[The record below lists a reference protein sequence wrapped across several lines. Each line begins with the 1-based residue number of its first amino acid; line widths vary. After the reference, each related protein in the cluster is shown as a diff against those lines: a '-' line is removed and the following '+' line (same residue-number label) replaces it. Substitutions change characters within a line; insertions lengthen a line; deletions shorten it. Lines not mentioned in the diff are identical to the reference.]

1 MTMIRPNA
9 DMHEPT
15 AHMVLVDGSSYLYR
29 AYHALPALSTGGGQP
44 TGAVRGVVAMLRRLA
59 DDYPGAQMVVVF
71 DAPGATFRH
80 QLDARYKANRP
91 SMPEELRSQIEPLH
105 RLIEALGWPLL
116 AVPEVEADDVIATLT
131 RAARAGDCDVVI
143 SSGDK
148 DLAQL
153 VGEGVLLEDGLRR
166 GGGVALRLDANGV
179 REKFGVPPEHIV
191 DYLALVGDSSD
202 NYAGA
207 RGVGPKTAGE
217 LIKTWGGIDT
227 IYEHLDEIAASSMR
241 RAAALAKSLAEDRDT
256 VLLARQL
263 ATLKSDVPLEQGLE
277 QLRQTAPDTERLR
290 ALYRELEFRT
300 WLEALDSG
308 SDGEGD
314 AAANTVPPPDWEL
327 VLDEAALGR
336 WLEAARGAE
345 QLSVDLET
353 TSLHY
358 MEAEVVGIA
367 LAVRPSTGAY
377 IPIGHRSVAAEDLLN
392 PAGGDGSVTGELDPR
407 QLPAATVW
415 AALGPLLED
424 AALPKLGQNLKYD
437 RAVLLNCGIQLRGVR
452 HDTMLESYLLRPGG
466 RHDLGSLAARHLQ
479 RQMTSYEEVVGR
491 GNTRINFSQVRLED
505 AAAYAVED
513 AVAAL
518 ELHQVLWPELER
530 APQLATLYRELEV
543 PLSAVL
549 GQMERLGA
557 RIDSEQLQA
566 LGTELGERAVALAT
580 EAHAMAGRSFNLN
593 SPKQLQEVLYE
604 RMRLPTGRK
613 TPGGQPSTAEPVL
626 QELAREHRIAQLILD
641 YRSLV
646 KLKSTYTDRLPACVN
661 ARSGRVHSSFHQAA
675 TTTGRLSSAE
685 PNLQNIPIRTAEGR
699 RIRQAFIPAEG
710 YRLLCCDYSQI
721 ELRVMAHCSGD
732 RGLSQAF
739 AEGRDIHRATAAELF
754 TDGDE
759 TAVDDHLRRNAKA
772 INFGLI
778 YGMSA
783 YGLARQLELP
793 QGEARHYMERYFAR
807 YPGIQNYMEHTREQA
822 RRDGAVHTLYGRR
835 LPVGAISDRNQA
847 RRQAAERA
855 AINAPIQ
862 GTAADIVKRAMLAV
876 DRWLKKERAPA
887 RMILQVHDELVLEV
901 ETGAEREV
909 GEHIAALMTA
919 ADGGELSVP
928 LAVDCGHG
936 VNWDE
941 AH

>member
-1 MTMIRPNA
+1 MP
-9 DMHEPT
+9 EPT
-15 AHMVLVDGSSYLYR
+15 APVVLVDGSSCLYR
-29 AYHALPALSTGGGQP
+29 AYHALPALSTHSGQP
-44 TGAVRGVVAMLRRLA
+44 TGAVRGVIAMLRRLA
-59 DDYPGAQMVVVF
+59 GDYPDAQMVVVF
-71 DAPGATFRH
+71 DAPGPTFRH
-80 QLDARYKANRP
+80 QLETSYKANRP
-91 SMPEELRSQIEPLH
+91 SMPTELRVQIEPLYQ
-105 RLIEALGWPLL
+105 LIEALGWPLL

-131 RAARAGDCDVVI
+131 RTARAGGREVVI

-153 VGEGVLLEDGLRR
+153 VAAGVLLEDSLRR
-166 GGGVALRLDANGV
+166 GGGAAVQLDADGV

-207 RGVGPKTAGE
+207 RGVGAKTARE
-217 LIKTWGGIDT
+217 LIARWGGIDT
-227 IYEHLDEIAASSMR
+227 IYEHLDEIASSGMR
-241 RAAALAKSLAEDRDT
+241 RADALAKGLSEDRDT

-263 ATLKSDVPLEQGLE
+263 ATLKSDVSLERDLVA
-277 QLRQTAPDTERLR
+277 LRTVAPDTERLR
-290 ALYRELEFRT
+290 TLYRELEFRT

-308 SDGEGD
+308 NDEMDS
-314 AAANTVPPPDWEL
+314 AAVNTVPPPDWEL
-327 VLDEAALGR
+327 VLDEPTLGR
-336 WLEAARGAE
+336 WLEAARKAE
-345 QLSVDLET
+345 LLSVDLET

-367 LAVRPSTGAY
+367 LAVQPGAGAY
-377 IPIGHRSVAAEDLLN
+377 IPIGHRLANTDLL
-392 PAGGDGSVTGELDPR
+392 GSASGSSSLAGELDPR
-407 QLPAATVW
+407 QLPAARVW
-415 AALGPLLED
+415 ATLGPLLED
-424 AALPKLGQNLKYD
+424 AALSKLGQNLKYD
-437 RAVLLNCGIQLRGVR
+437 RAVLLNHGIQLRGVR

-466 RHDLGSLAARHLQ
+466 RHDLDSLAARHLQ
-479 RQMTSYEEVVGR
+479 RQMTSYKEVVGH
-491 GNTRINFSQVRLED
+491 GATQLNFSQVGLEE

-518 ELHQVLWPELER
+518 ELHQVLWPELKR
-530 APQLATLYRELEV
+530 APRLAALYRELDV
-543 PLSAVL
+543 PLSAIL

-566 LGTELGERAVALAT
+566 LGSELGERAAT
-580 EAHAMAGRSFNLN
+580 LEAQAHDMAETRFNLN

-604 RMRLPTGRK
+604 RMGLPAGRK
-613 TPGGQPSTAEPVL
+613 TPSGQPSTAEPVL
-626 QELAREHRIAQLILD
+626 QELAREHKIAKLILD

-646 KLKSTYTDRLPACVN
+646 KLKSTYADRLPACVN
-661 ARSGRVHSSFHQAA
+661 VRSGRVHSSFHQAVTA
-675 TTTGRLSSAE
+675 TGRLSSAD

-721 ELRVMAHCSGD
+721 ELRIMAHCSGD

-759 TAVDDHLRRNAKA
+759 AAVDNQLRRHAKA

-783 YGLARQLELP
+783 YGLARQLDVP
-793 QGEARHYMERYFAR
+793 QSEARRYMESYFAR
-807 YPGIQNYMEHTREQA
+807 YPGVQDYMEHTRELA

-835 LPVGAISDRNQA
+835 LPVGAIGDRNQA

-876 DRWLKKERAPA
+876 DRWLAAEQVPA

-901 ETGAEREV
+901 ETGTEREI
-909 GEHIAALMTA
+909 GKRISELMVT
-919 ADGGELSVP
+919 ADGGELDVP
-928 LAVDCGHG
+928 LEVDCQYGE
-936 VNWDE
+936 NWDE